1 MKSTDTTKRNSY
13 GYSCEHCD
21 GTVRPKRVARE
32 AFKHKKGFIILEG
45 IVVGVCDKCGT
56 RYYSAEI
63 LHAVHDV
70 ATGAKPFDRIEK
82 IPVSHMPEGQ

>member
-1 MKSTDTTKRNSY
+1 MTSPNTTKKDLY
-13 GYSCEHCD
+13 GYSCEHCK
-21 GTVRPKRVARE
+21 GTVRSKKIDRE

-45 IVVGVCDKCGT
+45 VTVGVCDTCGM

-63 LHAVHDV
+63 LHTVHDI

-82 IPVSHMPEGQ
+82 IPVAHLP